1 MFKQSLCLNSSYTSP
16 EVCSFS
22 RIFSVYDII
31 FLCFWRV
38 MNAWLPRDSMEASVV
53 GWICVGDF
61 FPSVS
66 VRTLRSCRC
75 RNSTLVHSYSICRD
89 LLESVH
95 TTLNAGTIVLKGAQ
109 AVVEGCD

>member
-38 MNAWLPRDSMEASVV
+38 MNVWLPRDSMEASVV
-53 GWICVGDF
+53 VWICVGQ
-61 FPSVS
+61 VS
-66 VRTLRSCRC
+66 EDLGPAVVVISLSFT
-75 RNSTLVHSYSICRD
+75 HICRD
-89 LLESVH
+89 LLECVH
-95 TTLNAGTIVLKGAQ
+95 TNLNAGTIVLKDAQ